1 MKPPSDLPFAPELC
15 HSTGF
20 QRRELFALT
29 PKRYFA
35 RRSALLALGGLT
47 ALTATIGASRLSA
60 QDYWPPDDPSPVAPQ
75 QQYAPQPSYPGSPQY
90 APQYPQSPYASNAQ
104 PYPQGYPRQDYGQ
117 PGSTQQGY
125 GSQQTYTSEGYGQ
138 QLGPQPGQAQPVSP
152 EQLTQLIAP
161 IALYPDSLVAQ
172 ILAAS
177 TYPAQ
182 IAAADQWLRSMG
194 GAQPEQIAAAVD
206 AQSSWDPSVKALTAF
221 PQVLQWLAGNLQWT
235 TTLGNA
241 YYNQPQDVL
250 QTIQVMRE
258 RAEQAGNLQS
268 TPREEVTQDQGAIDI
283 APTNPQVV
291 YVPTY
296 NPWSVY
302 GAPVDPYPGFSLL
315 GAADSFFGSS
325 AVQFGLNFAMGAFMH
340 TPWGFLG
347 WGLDWLAHSVLFNH
361 SDYFTNS
368 NSVRDW
374 GFPHGG
380 PRAYRGNPQ
389 FAHGGYGGY
398 GSDRGW
404 KRYGS
409 TVRSGYAPRFGRPN
423 PTYARPSENFNRYGQ
438 GFNRPQPYG
447 DARTTEG
454 FNRGFAP
461 RNEFPARPALP
472 PQMAYNRYPQP
483 LARSP
488 QFGSQP
494 RPYEAP
500 HQYAYAN
507 RPGMNY
513 GSSPSYQ
520 NRMPSNTY
528 RGNTSRSYDAY
539 RGNESAR
546 SPSGGFHL
554 FGNHNS
560 DGFGGGRAPK
570 SYSYSGGHSSWGG
583 GGGWKAP
590 KESHFG
596 GGGSHWGGGGSH
608 SSGGGH
614 SSSHSGGHHH

>member
-1 MKPPSDLPFAPELC
+1 MP
-15 HSTGF
+15 GV
-20 QRRELFALT
+20 
-29 PKRYFA
+29 
-35 RRSALLALGGLT
+35 LLALGGLT
-47 ALTATIGASRLSA
+47 ALIGGSRLSA
-60 QDYWPPDDPSPVAPQ
+60 QDQDSWPPDDPGPAQ
-75 QQYAPQPSYPGSPQY
+75 QQYSPQQSYPS
-90 APQYPQSPYASNAQ
+90 AEYPQSPYVSNLPA
-104 PYPQGYPRQDYGQ
+104 YP
-117 PGSTQQGY
+117 QQGY
-125 GSQQTYTSEGYGQ
+125 GQQGYTGQGYPQQGYGQ
-138 QLGPQPGQAQPVSP
+138 QLASAQPVSP

-161 IALYPDSLVAQ
+161 IALYPDGLVAQ

-182 IAAADQWLRSMG
+182 IAAADQWFRSMG
-194 GAQPEQIAAAVD
+194 GAPPEEIASAAD

-235 TTLGNA
+235 TSLGNA

-258 RAEQAGNLQS
+258 RAQQAGNLES
-268 TPREEVTQDQGAIDI
+268 TPQEEVTENQGAIDI

-315 GAADSFFGSS
+315 GAVDSFFGSS
-325 AVQFGLNFAMGAFMH
+325 AVQFGLNFAMSAFMH

-361 SDYFTNS
+361 ADYFTHS

-380 PRAYRGNPQ
+380 PRAYPGNPQ

-404 KRYGS
+404 NRYGS
-409 TVRSGYAPRFGRPN
+409 TLRSGYAPRFGRPN

-438 GFNRPQPYG
+438 GFARSPYG
-447 DARTTEG
+447 DARTAEG
-454 FNRGFAP
+454 FNHGFPP
-461 RNEFPARPALP
+461 RSTLPARP
-472 PQMAYNRYPQP
+472 PQEAFNHYPQP
-483 LARSP
+483 ITRGP
-488 QFGSQP
+488 QFGGIP
-494 RPYEAP
+494 HPYETP
-500 HQYAYAN
+500 HQFAYGN

-513 GSSPSYQ
+513 GSGSPNQY
-520 NRMPSNTY
+520 RMPENTY
-528 RGNTSRSYDAY
+528 RGNTGRSYDY
-539 RGNESAR
+539 HGNQFAH
-546 SPSGGFHL
+546 SPSSGGFHL

-560 DGFGGGRAPK
+560 DGYGGRAPK
-570 SYSYSGGHSSWGG
+570 SYNFGGGHSSWGG

-590 KESHFG
+590 RESHFG
-596 GGGSHWGGGGSH
+596 GGGSHWGGGSH
-608 SSGGGH
+608 SGGGGH
-614 SSSHSGGHHH
+614 SGGRSGGHHR